1 MSPVRRS
8 PPGLAALLAALA
20 LACLLSGCGGAVRVA
35 YNNGD
40 IALRYMADDYLDLRE
55 AQEDVLRTQVA
66 QFHAWHRRH
75 ELPEYAAV
83 ALHAADRAQK
93 GVRREDVTWIIGAL
107 RERARVLA
115 GHAVDAA
122 LPVVQTLGPANIA
135 ALERKFDNANDKY
148 AEDNLRGDRERVARR
163 QVKQAQERFAEWLG
177 DLRPEQEALVEAYVR
192 ANPERNAIARFED
205 RKRRQQE
212 LLALL
217 RAPRDAGWQ
226 TRLRDHFVHWE
237 RGRTPEQVRL
247 FKEWEERLVKL
258 VLEIDATLSPQQ
270 RKHFAAKLD
279 RYADDF
285 RALALQG
292 RGAAEARAEVPGAA
306 PVR

>member
-1 MSPVRRS
+1 MAAIV
-8 PPGLAALLAALA
+8 GVVAVAALVA
-20 LACLLSGCGGAVRVA
+20 GCGGAVRMA

-40 IALRYMADDYLDLRE
+40 IALRYMADDYLDLRDG
-55 AQEDVLRTQVA
+55 QEELLKTQLA

-93 GVRREDVTWIIGAL
+93 GVRREDVTWMIGAV
-107 RERARVLA
+107 RERARVAA
-115 GHAVDAA
+115 GHAVDDA
-122 LPVVQTLGPANIA
+122 LPVVQALGPANFA
-135 ALERKFDNANDKY
+135 ALEKKFATANDKFV
-148 AEDNLRGDRERVARR
+148 EENLRGDRERITRR
-163 QVKQAQERFAEWLG
+163 HVKQLEERFQEWLG
-177 DLRPEQEALVEAYVR
+177 DLRPDQEALIAAYVR
-192 ANPERNAIARFED
+192 ANPERNTLARFED

-217 RAPRDAGWQ
+217 RGPRDAGWAG
-226 TRLRDHFVHWE
+226 RLRDHFVHWE
-237 RGRTPEQVRL
+237 RGRTPEQLRL
-247 FKEWEERLVKL
+247 FKEWEERLVQL
-258 VLEIDATLSPQQ
+258 VVDMDATLSPQQ
-270 RKHFAAKLD
+270 RRHFAARLD

-292 RGAAEARAEVPGAA
+292 RSAAEARAELPAAA